1 MGEAIER
8 SGNTKENKKR
18 IQETMRRTSEMERK
32 IGIRIRMETEQGRWR
47 EVGREEVEMNQAA
60 ESAGPRRRSTEIAAL
75 MHA

>member
-32 IGIRIRMETEQGRWR
+32 IGIRIRMETKQERR
-47 EVGREEVEMNQAA
+47 EDEVRLEGKK
-60 ESAGPRRRSTEIAAL
+60 SR
-75 MHA
+75 